1 MVYSRKKATITEPMQ
16 VEELEPTTS
25 YEVNDLSSPE
35 ISPDS
40 VDIGDLNPPILV
52 RKGTRTCIQHPLYP
66 LSYFVSY
73 DRLLSSCRNFL
84 TSLNTI
90 AIPKTLSKALNSKE
104 RKQAMRAKMEA
115 LEKNGTWDVVE
126 LPREKSLEGCK

>member
-1 MVYSRKKATITEPMQ
+1 MQ

-52 RKGTRTCIQHPLYP
+52 RK
-66 LSYFVSY
+66 
-73 DRLLSSCRNFL
+73 
-84 TSLNTI
+84 